1 MSITPF
7 QIHIDPAR
15 LALLDERLQTTV
27 WPNVPENVDGHGI
40 AISRVREL
48 AEHWRDSFQWDEF
61 VASINQLEHLIH
73 DDGHFPLHVVRA
85 PAERSTGLPIVL
97 VHGWPDTFLRYRK
110 LIPLLAA
117 AGHDVIVPSLPGFAF
132 SGQPEGPLTA
142 TAAAERVR
150 AALAELGL
158 TKYVIH
164 GGDFG
169 SIIADELASAYP
181 DEVAGLHL
189 TDVPFPKQ
197 FMVDRDSLDA
207 DEEAFFAASDA
218 WMEKA
223 TYFMVQSAEPLT
235 LAYGLTD
242 SPVGLLAWIADKFDA
257 MSDDVDP
264 DDVVGLTALT
274 WLTGTAWS
282 GLRLYADDQT
292 EWDDQDWG
300 SHEAAGDWADAA
312 ASDEGPSDASGGESA
327 AQWGA
332 ETDAVKP
339 RAAFSIFP
347 RDIGVPPRALASR
360 FYDVTEWHAHERGG
374 HFAATERPEDVA
386 RDLLQAAAHF
396 SQ

>member
-7 QIHIDPAR
+7 QPSIDPAR
-15 LALLDERLQTTV
+15 LALLDQRLRTTL
-27 WPNVPENVDGHGI
+27 WPNVPASVDGHGI

-48 AEHWRDSFQWDEF
+48 IEHWRDSFQWDKF
-61 VASINQLEHLIH
+61 LASIDQFEHLIH

-85 PAERSTGLPIVL
+85 RAERSTGLPIVL
-97 VHGWPDTFLRYRK
+97 LHGWPDTFLRYRK
-110 LIPLLAA
+110 LIPLLVA

-132 SGQPEGPLTA
+132 SGQPEGPLTTA
-142 TAAAERVR
+142 AAAERVR
-150 AALAELGL
+150 AALVELGL

-169 SIIADELASAYP
+169 SIVADELASAHP

-242 SPVGLLAWIADKFDA
+242 SPVGLLAWIAEKFDA
-257 MSDDVDP
+257 MSDDVDA

-292 EWDDQDWG
+292 EWDGQDWG
-300 SHEAAGDWADAA
+300 SDEAAEGWADAA
-312 ASDEGPSDASGGESA
+312 ASGGDASSGDDAG
-327 AQWGA
+327 QWGVTP
-332 ETDAVKP
+332 EAVKP

-347 RDIGVPPRALASR
+347 RDIGVPPRTLAAR
-360 FYDVTEWHAHERGG
+360 FYDVTEWRTHERGG
-374 HFAATERPEDVA
+374 HFAATERPDVVA

-396 SQ
+396 SK